1 MSCGKIAAVS
11 RRLTTLLTVVVISIT
26 ILGGQIAAS
35 QAGNRNVV
43 ADNLVFT
50 PKNVTIRAGSSVT
63 FKFVEPATAH
73 DVTSIGSK
81 RFRTISARTTGSV
94 KRVFRRGGVYRYEC
108 TLHPGMEGRITVR

>member
-1 MSCGKIAAVS
+1 VS
-11 RRLTTLLTVVVISIT
+11 RRLTTLVTVVVTSIT

-43 ADNLVFT
+43 AQDIVFT

-63 FKFVEPATAH
+63 FKFLDPDTDH
-73 DVTSIGSK
+73 DVTSYGRK
-81 RFRTISARTTGSV
+81 RFKNISARITGSV